1 MREIRFSDLS
11 CDFAVLDRFNQIS
24 GYRLV
29 DLEDG
34 HYTINDLQLM
44 ENLDLNENFYSI
56 LDIWYNKAKTFYEE
70 SYLDNIGKYADDTDK
85 LRAETYLKELEII
98 KRVWLVRGTEHYGS
112 N

>member
-1 MREIRFSDLS
+1 M
-11 CDFAVLDRFNQIS
+11 
-24 GYRLV
+24 

-44 ENLDLNENFYSI
+44 ENLDLNENFYAI
-56 LDIWYNKAKTFYEE
+56 LDIWYNEAKTFYEE